1 MNSLIT
7 HRYVQPIYRKLLH
20 QIGDR
25 QKGKNVFSED
35 WDCCIVLD
43 ACRYDL
49 MDSVIPDYNFL
60 DDLGSIWSVDSKTH
74 AWLEKTVDR
83 TGVETLEQTAYVT
96 GNPFSDYVLD
106 GNPFGKLDEVWRYA
120 WDDDFG
126 TVPPKPIT
134 DRVIKI
140 GRSSEFD
147 RLLVH
152 YMQPHVPFL
161 DWEKQQPLKMGNFG
175 AEEQAVEDTWGRLRA
190 GEVEED
196 DVWSAYRRNLEIVL
210 NDIEILLNN
219 IDAPKT
225 VITSDHGNSMGEWGI
240 YGHPLHMP
248 FEPLRRVPWIRTTA
262 EDGATHSPKQYT
274 TTEDDSMIENRLRAL
289 GYTSD

>member
-1 MNSLIT
+1 MRILSSRFIGPV
-7 HRYVQPIYRKLLH
+7 YKKLLH

-25 QKGKNVFSED
+25 QNGTNMFSRQ
-35 WDCCIVLD
+35 WDVCIVLD

-49 MDSVIPDYNFL
+49 IESVTSEYEFL
-60 DDLGSIWSVDSKTH
+60 SDLDSIWSVDSKTH
-74 AWLEKTVDR
+74 AWLEKTVNR
-83 TGVETLEQTAYVT
+83 TKRKELAQTAYVT
-96 GNPFSDYVLD
+96 GNPFSDYVLND
-106 GNPFGKLDEVWRYA
+106 NPFGKLDEVWRYA

-126 TVPPKPIT
+126 TVPPRPIT
-134 DRVIKI
+134 DRAIRI

-175 AEEQAVEDTWGRLRA
+175 AEEQAAEDTWGRLRA
-190 GEVEED
+190 GEVEEG

-210 NDIEILLNN
+210 NDIEVLLNN
-219 IDAPKT
+219 VDAPRT
-225 VITSDHGNSMGEWGI
+225 VITSDHGNGMGEWGI

-248 FEPLRRVPWIRTTA
+248 FEPLRKVPWIRTTA

-274 TTEDDSMIENRLRAL
+274 TTEDDSMIENRLHAL